1 MAMGGAVT
9 PEVVPAA
16 ADVWPALAE
25 IEARAF
31 HDEFPYCA
39 VFPDESTRAERLL
52 AWFRVAVPGA
62 MSSGFLVETTPAH
75 RALAMWSPPGRRGS
89 RWTQLRAL
97 PRLAPQVWTLLRV
110 TDRADRQ
117 RAFGWGRRIEQR
129 DHELMP
135 DPHWSL
141 DGLAVAPEHQ
151 RLGYGAVLVRHGLR
165 RADAEGL
172 PTYLET
178 NSRRNAQFYGKFG
191 FDVIEHLAED
201 YPPMRI
207 PTWRMMRPPH
217 DPA

>member
-1 MAMGGAVT
+1 MT

-16 ADVWPALAE
+16 ADTWPALAE
-25 IEARAF
+25 IQARAF
-31 HDEFPYCA
+31 HDELPYLA
-39 VFPDESTRAERLL
+39 LFPDEGTRAVRLL

-62 MSSGFLVETTPAH
+62 MSSGFLVETTPAL
-75 RALAMWSPPGRRGS
+75 RAVAVWSPPGRRDS
-89 RWTQLRAL
+89 RFTQLRAL
-97 PRLAPQVWTLLRV
+97 PRLLPQVWTLLRV

-129 DHELMP
+129 DRELMP

-141 DGLAVAPEHQ
+141 DGLAVNPEHQ
-151 RLGYGAVLVRHGLR
+151 RLGYGAALLWHGLR

-172 PTYLET
+172 PSYLET
-178 NSRRNAQFYGKFG
+178 NSRRNAEFYRKFG
-191 FDVIEHLAED
+191 FDVIEHVAED

-217 DPA
+217 DAA